1 MKRRID
7 MLVND
12 LYNLFIDSDVTGDY
26 IKFKLTDD
34 ALETDINELYCMITV
49 IQSEAVDL
57 EVNDYLT
64 KEDLMNMLHIKS
76 DKALKLMRSQLLNSI
91 KIGKQ
96 YLTRRV
102 WSEEFF
108 EKYKNQTIDI

>member
-1 MKRRID
+1 

-12 LYNLFIDSDVTGDY
+12 LYDLFIKSDEAGDY
-26 IKFKLTDD
+26 IKNKLDSD
-34 ALETDINELYCMITV
+34 AFVDEGVGENVYIVTHIEDTHISLEI
-49 IQSEAVDL
+49 
-57 EVNDYLT
+57 NDYLT

-76 DKALKLMRSQLLNSI
+76 DKALKLMRSQLLHSV

-102 WSEEFF
+102 WLEEFF
-108 EKYKNQTIDI
+108 ETYKNQTIDL